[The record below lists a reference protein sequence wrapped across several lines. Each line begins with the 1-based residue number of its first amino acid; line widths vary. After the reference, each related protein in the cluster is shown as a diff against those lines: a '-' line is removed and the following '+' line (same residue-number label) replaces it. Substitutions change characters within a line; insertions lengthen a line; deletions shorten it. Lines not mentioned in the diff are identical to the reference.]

1 MRQRSPPDGG
11 VKRSQEQRVR
21 LQRTDERGQ
30 VIVFVVLAIGV
41 MIGMAGLAVDVGYA
55 YYSQRSL
62 QSSADAAA
70 LAGAQA
76 LPNPD
81 AAATLATRYSGS
93 PGSEDAQ
100 GNLPGVTTSVTTRCL
115 ASAPNCAPVNAIRVK
130 ENATVSTIFA
140 RVLGVDSFD
149 VHASATACS
158 PCGWEPLDIMLGL
171 DRTGSMCQFSDGT
184 GDPDCTDLK
193 NAQDGMRKFLELL
206 DPKLDRVGFAV
217 FPPAP
222 TPAQACD
229 TPSAATYNDPDAAY
243 VVAPLPPT
251 QPTDYTQ
258 LLNTID
264 CQQGGGSTAYAT
276 AIDKAEAELE
286 AHGRTNARNV
296 IIFLSDG
303 AANTGPD
310 YYGDTSPYRTHPC
323 GQGVTS

>member
-1 MRQRSPPDGG
+1 
-11 VKRSQEQRVR
+11 
-21 LQRTDERGQ
+21 
-30 VIVFVVLAIGV
+30 
-41 MIGMAGLAVDVGYA
+41 MIGIAGFAVDVGYA
-55 YYSQRSL
+55 YWSQRSL

-76 LPNPD
+76 LPSPD
-81 AAATLATRYSGS
+81 AAEAAAKHFSGS
-93 PGSEDAQ
+93 SSDGGVNAQ
-100 GNLPGVTTSVTTRCL
+100 ANLPGVTTEVTTRCL
-115 ASAPNCAPVNAIRVK
+115 ASAPNCAPANAIHVT
-130 ENATVSTIFA
+130 EMATVSTIFA
-140 RVLGVDSFD
+140 RALGVDSFH

-158 PCGWEPLDIMLGL
+158 PCGWEPLDIMLVL

-206 DPKLDRVGFAV
+206 DPKLARVGLAV

-229 TPSAATYNDPDAAY
+229 SPSAATYSDPNAAY

-251 QPTDYTQ
+251 QPADYTE
-258 LLNTID
+258 LLTTID

-276 AIDKAEAELE
+276 ALEKAEGELE
-286 AHGRTNARNV
+286 AHGRSNARNV
-296 IIFLSDG
+296 IIILSDG

-310 YYGDTSPYRTHPC
+310 Y
-323 GQGVTS
+323 